1 MNEILLSY
9 FKNINP
15 EEQRLLEYPENALS
29 FYAGK
34 PHYTSKKAS
43 RKNLDSPLT
52 NAKPITV
59 YKHPR
64 FVEFPNHTHE
74 FMEMIYIYSGSIDQ
88 VINETT
94 HIHLETDDL
103 LFLSPGTSHAAA
115 PAGYDDI
122 AIHIQI
128 NPEYLSYPLQM
139 LKDDTYLRRFLRDC
153 MMGSLTGPDYL
164 HFHLKDIL
172 EAKNLMENMMLTA
185 LRNLNNSDTIVQA
198 TLGVLLMEL
207 LNRTY
212 RITVGSPSSYEQE
225 IVLNALAYI
234 EENYQSASL
243 EEFASSI
250 RQPPY
255 FVSRLMKKY
264 SPYTFTTYL
273 QRKRLFQ
280 ACYLLTATT
289 LPIEEI
295 SQQIGYENSSYF
307 HRLFKKEYNMTPRQ
321 FRTSHST

>member
-1 MNEILLSY
+1 MNEKLLSY
-9 FKNINP
+9 FKQITP
-15 EEQRLLEYPENALS
+15 EEEKLLDSPADVLS
-29 FYAGK
+29 FYAK
-34 PHYTSKKAS
+34 KSSHNDILVSEREPHLTLTSTKA
-43 RKNLDSPLT
+43 
-52 NAKPITV
+52 IGV

-64 FVEFPNHTHE
+64 FVEFPDHTHE
-74 FMEMIYIYSGSIDQ
+74 FMEMIYMYSGSSKQFVNGD
-88 VINETT
+88 T

-103 LFLSPGTSHAAA
+103 LFLSPGTSHATA

-128 NPEYLSYPLQM
+128 NPQSLSYPLQM

-153 MMGSLTGPDYL
+153 MMGSVTGPGYL

-172 EAKNLMENMMLTA
+172 EARNLLENMVLTV
-185 LRNLNNSDTIVQA
+185 LRNLNNSQTIVQA

-212 RITVGSPSSYEQE
+212 MITVGSPSSYEQE
-225 IVLNALAYI
+225 IVLNALSYI
-234 EENYQSASL
+234 EKNYPSASL
-243 EEFASSI
+243 EEYAASI

-264 SPYTFTTYL
+264 SPFTFTTYL

-280 ACYLLTATT
+280 ACYLLSATD
-289 LPIEEI
+289 LPVEEI
-295 SQQIGYENSSYF
+295 SRQIGYENSSYF
-307 HRLFKKEYNMTPRQ
+307 HKIFKKEYHMTPKQ
-321 FRTSHST
+321 YRTDNTA